1 MTETKWLSSTPR
13 THKQN
18 ASFVGRSLIAQ
29 DNPECEGYAILSMA
43 MTDERGEKP
52 NQKGSQEMK
61 CLPAL
66 SLEEWCDGT

>member
-1 MTETKWLSSTPR
+1 MTKAKWLSSY

-43 MTDERGEKP
+43 MTDERGEEP
-52 NQKGSQEMK
+52 NQKGS
-61 CLPAL
+61 
-66 SLEEWCDGT
+66 